1 MKKQTGRAVAEICGG
16 VIGAGFASGREIAA
30 FFSRF
35 GMWSWPG
42 VILAGVVMGW
52 ICRGVLRSPGVAGM
66 PRSWLGTWRQW
77 LWQGMFTALLGAT
90 GASMLAGGGEI
101 AALVLP
107 LRGARL
113 LGLGLTLALGWQL
126 AGRESRSL
134 AGVCRGLLICL
145 VGVVLAGLFLP
156 ARQAVAVA
164 GWGGGEGML
173 MGLCYGGFNVALAT
187 PVMAQWGQRMP
198 HREKPRCAWTAAVV
212 ITLLLACGNG
222 ALLRNTALLDE
233 QLPFVMLLSPLG
245 RWGYLLAAAALYLAA
260 LTTMAACL
268 RGLRAMAGRWTWLC
282 AAVMAVLSLGGLEAI
297 VGLVYPAL
305 GAGCFLLLLWARW
318 SNGTKT

>member
-101 AALVLP
+101 AALVE
-107 LRGARL
+107 RGDFGSVDLLVPVPMHPARL
-113 LGLGLTLALGWQL
+113 RDRGRNHALCIAQALSRETGIPVWTGLVRTRNTRQQ
-126 AGRESRSL
+126 
-134 AGVCRGLLICL
+134 
-145 VGVVLAGLFLP
+145 
-156 ARQAVAVA
+156 AR
-164 GWGGGEGML
+164 L
-173 MGLCYGGFNVALAT
+173 S
-187 PVMAQWGQRMP
+187 GQVR
-198 HREKPRCAWTAAVV
+198 KAAVETSAPV
-212 ITLLLACGNG
+212 FASTF
-222 ALLRNTALLDE
+222 
-233 QLPFVMLLSPLG
+233 PFLSSNH
-245 RWGYLLAAAALYLAA
+245 
-260 LTTMAACL
+260 
-268 RGLRAMAGRWTWLC
+268 
-282 AAVMAVLSLGGLEAI
+282 VV
-297 VGLVYPAL
+297 PAPRS
-305 GAGCFLLLLWARW
+305 FFPSIRV
-318 SNGTKT
+318 